1 MIITT
6 NNLNNIETK
15 ITTPQIEGV
24 EFINIILDEN
34 ENGTGINASYNDI
47 MAIIEDEKLP
57 IIVYNNNNNNNIKG
71 FIFILNIFFN
81 GSSYRVECIANF
93 NFTAENA
100 TTNMAIEITQP
111 LS

>member
-6 NNLNNIETK
+6 NDLNNIETK
-15 ITTPQIEGV
+15 ITTPQIEGI
-24 EFINIILDEN
+24 EFINTILTE
-34 ENGTGINASYNDI
+34 GGAIINASYNDI
-47 MAIIEDEKLP
+47 MAIIEVGKLP
-57 IIVYNNNNNNNIKG
+57 IIVYNNNNNNNNIKE

-81 GSSYRVECIANF
+81 GSSYRVECIDNF

>member
-24 EFINIILDEN
+24 EFINVILDED
-34 ENGTGINASYNDI
+34 EEISGINASYNDI

-57 IIVYNNNNNNNIKG
+57 IIVFNNNKVKCFF
-71 FIFILNIFFN
+71 FIESIFLDDSVYVVLLIR
-81 GSSYRVECIANF
+81 GLELI
-93 NFTAENA
+93 AENA
-100 TTNMAIEITQP
+100 TTNMTVGHVTSP
-111 LS
+111 F